1 MRRLITACFVL
12 AVVPAAAQPVY
23 RPDAQL
29 FRPIAEGANED
40 ALPER
45 LVMPPFEASWAW
57 REVREPVR
65 PNGIQQWSY
74 IPNGQVM
81 GSVTDSV
88 TAAVLPSHRAMD
100 PEAFLRSGQ
109 ILNCAEGVVRQNIEA
124 GTEGGFAV
132 AYIEE
137 HCPRRQGK
145 DFGSRSFTKAIRGAE
160 AMYVVTRS
168 HRAPLKEDHTAV
180 AALRSAATQYLHQRV
195 FLCGRASTDERCP
208 LPNQPAP

>member
-1 MRRLITACFVL
+1 MRTLISACLVL
-12 AVVPAAAQPVY
+12 AVLPAAAQPVY
-23 RPDAQL
+23 RPDGHL
-29 FRPIAEGANED
+29 LRPVAESADED

-45 LVMPPFEASWAW
+45 LVMPPFDASRVW

-88 TAAVLPSHRAMD
+88 TAAVLPRHRAMD

-109 ILNCAEGVVRQNIEA
+109 LLNCAEDVVRQNIEA

-145 DFGSRSFTKAIRGAE
+145 DFGSRRFIKAIRGAE
-160 AMYVVTRS
+160 GMYVVTRS
-168 HRAPLKEDHTAV
+168 HRAPPQEDPTTV
-180 AALRSAATQYLHQRV
+180 AALRSDATQYLHQRV
-195 FLCGRASTDERCP
+195 FLCGGASTDERCP